1 MLIPNSTQMT
11 DKSTI
16 ITNEQSDKESEQRES
31 PEGCQ
36 EWEHC
41 VVAAVF
47 VRLASTAP
55 ARTHPRVR
63 TNAVSTC
70 EQNESR
76 LDDNSGSQPA
86 SSGNHLRVAEGC
98 VV

>member
-1 MLIPNSTQMT
+1 M
-11 DKSTI
+11 STI
-16 ITNEQSDKESEQRES
+16 GTNEQSDKESEQRES
-31 PEGCQ
+31 PEGGQ

-63 TNAVSTC
+63 TNAVSTMSC

-76 LDDNSGSQPA
+76 LDDNSGRQPA
-86 SSGNHLRVAEGC
+86 SSGNHLRVVLC
-98 VV
+98 DQYV

>member
-1 MLIPNSTQMT
+1 MT

-41 VVAAVF
+41 VVAAVL
-47 VRLASTAP
+47 VRLASAAP
-55 ARTHPRVR
+55 ARTHTRVR
-63 TNAVSTC
+63 TNAVSTMPC
-70 EQNESR
+70 VQTESR
-76 LDDNSGSQPA
+76 LGDNSGSQPV
-86 SSGNHLRVAEGC
+86 SSRNRLRVVEGC